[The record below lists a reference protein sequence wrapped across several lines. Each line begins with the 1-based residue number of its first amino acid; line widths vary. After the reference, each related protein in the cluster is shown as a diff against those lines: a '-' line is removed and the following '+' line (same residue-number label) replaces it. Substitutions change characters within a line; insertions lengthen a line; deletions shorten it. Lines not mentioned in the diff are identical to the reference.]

1 MNTFDIL
8 GTAAHDRLVSL
19 LNEAAADNRSQ
30 VLALHDPERGFALWV
45 EVVSGMPVMWRITG
59 PVLPAQA
66 QRWFADLATT
76 ATPQRSN

>member
-1 MNTFDIL
+1 MTLPEIL
-8 GTAAHDRLVSL
+8 SAPAHDRLVSL
-19 LNEAAADNRSQ
+19 LNEAAADNRNQ
-30 VLALHDPERGFALWV
+30 VVALHDPERGFALWV
-45 EVVSGMPVMWRITG
+45 EVAGGMPILWRITG